1 MTRETRPSRFPAD
14 TVPSIAGRS
23 KHLESLAAVSIELRT
38 TGLTRSQL
46 RLWGKLIDKVADR
59 GGTILEPF
67 LVGVVQVL
75 VGEGGLAGG
84 APVYSE
90 ESLQPGVAG
99 SNESLII
106 LGDELEV
113 VCVLLWP
120 NSRHLLDPFEL
131 DVLFEDEESP
141 LNWRRKSDDGGED
154 AEGLRAV
161 EARAGLRSPR
171 VVGRG
176 GADMSGTCILGSR
189 VSSASGRGG
198 RRWDLDE
205 GESLALLIRVCVLVW
220 RLAVPTKTLA
230 VTVLSSWVTGG
241 ISVSPSG
248 DNRDGIPSVRRLA
261 SLGDEVSVVG
271 ANRVGTGRSVFP
283 IDG

>member
-14 TVPSIAGRS
+14 TVPSVAGRS
-23 KHLESLAAVSIELRT
+23 KHLESLAAISIELRT

-67 LVGVVQVL
+67 LVGVVLVL
-75 VGEGGLAGG
+75 VGEGGLGGG
-84 APVYSE
+84 APVCSE
-90 ESLQPGVAG
+90 DSPLLGVAG
-99 SNESLII
+99 SNGSLII

-113 VCVLLWP
+113 DCVLLLP
-120 NSRHLLDPFEL
+120 NSRHLLGTFGL

-141 LNWRRKSDDGGED
+141 LNWRCKFDGEGKD
-154 AEGLRAV
+154 AEGLGAV
-161 EARAGLRSPR
+161 GGRGLRSPR
-171 VVGRG
+171 VVDRG
-176 GADMSGTCILGSR
+176 GVNMSGTCIWGLR
-189 VSSASGRGG
+189 VSSSSGRGG
-198 RRWDLDE
+198 RRWDLD
-205 GESLALLIRVCVLVW
+205 GGVIRVCVLVW

-248 DNRDGIPSVRRLA
+248 GNGDGIPSVR
-261 SLGDEVSVVG
+261 
-271 ANRVGTGRSVFP
+271 
-283 IDG
+283 